1 MTWNIILGPPG
12 TGKTTFL
19 LGKVEEFLDSG
30 VRPEKLGYVAFTKK
44 AANEALTRAI
54 EKFGYD
60 SEELTYFRTL
70 HSLCYHWLSLSRS
83 DVVDRSNLRDFSK
96 TIGERINSAWDGENI
111 MTLNS
116 KGDNMLFLENISR
129 NRCVGFREQWNSS
142 GSDISWLHF
151 EWFLKNYR
159 KYKETN
165 FLIDYTDMLEMFLA
179 SSGSP
184 NLDVLIV
191 DEAQDLSALQW
202 KCIQKL
208 SQNVDHVYI
217 AGDDDQAI
225 YKWAGADVE
234 YFINLKGKNTY
245 LKQSYRVPRKVHD
258 IALGVVKRI
267 GNRKE
272 KVWEPKEEEG
282 SVNYHTNFEHVDISK
297 GDWLFLARNNYLLN
311 AVEEHLKVNGRV
323 YLKGNKPSVSETLI
337 NAIRDW
343 EKLRKGSSIEAARI
357 RKIYNYMKVGK
368 GVQKG
373 YKTLKTVMDDTNLT
387 LPQLKADHGLL
398 VDSIWHECFD
408 LIGNTQRE
416 YVISCLRH
424 GEKLMSSQIRL
435 NTIHAAKGGECENV
449 VLITDLATKTW
460 DELYKNPDNE
470 CRAFYVGVTRTKNN
484 LHIVRGKT
492 RKEFL
497 FV

>member
-30 VRPEKLGYVAFTKK
+30 IRPEKLGYVAFTKK

-343 EKLRKGSSIEAARI
+343 EKLRKGSSIEA
-357 RKIYNYMKVGK
+357 
-368 GVQKG
+368 
-373 YKTLKTVMDDTNLT
+373 
-387 LPQLKADHGLL
+387 QLKADHGLL